1 MREARGFAPPPR
13 NGFAF
18 SWRLHYTY
26 HPHSPSIA
34 YLEYLESLTILN
46 EYIPISERLISEALP
61 PLSGR
66 PDRRYQG
73 RLRACRALLD
83 HGQMG

>member
-61 PLSGR
+61 PSPEGLIAAIRGG
-66 PDRRYQG
+66 YV
-73 RLRACRALLD
+73 RAEHC
-83 HGQMG
+83 